1 MWGGLFELM
10 TNVTLMTLEMLTVNS
25 WEVMHCQSCKHQ
37 LRRIRCWLCTGTRTM
52 VDGRGLS
59 WKHQLQLGGERTCND
74 CPIPTPPTP
83 YPTPPPIIHLP
94 HLPPRSTCICPAK
107 KLCSIHPSPT
117 KGGRVFQVER
127 MQYVLLQS
135 PVNRESSKNVPSWM
149 DFCQM
154 KGFFSRFSSFSNIS
168 GFALC
173 YVGLLGGCDARLSK

>member
-1 MWGGLFELM
+1 M

-74 CPIPTPPTP
+74 CPIPTSLHSISYPSPHHPPASLAP
-83 YPTPPPIIHLP
+83 QVNLHLP
-94 HLPPRSTCICPAK
+94 GK

-149 DFCQM
+149 DFC
-154 KGFFSRFSSFSNIS
+154 FFLKVF
-168 GFALC
+168 
-173 YVGLLGGCDARLSK
+173 